1 MSRFDELDNIIC
13 FSSKWS
19 ICNNYNTKFY
29 CYLRKSRG
37 VASIF
42 ILHAPA
48 SRKLLELRHLLNSL
62 IDYCHL
68 HHHQH
73 LYFIGTDVSAVSNG
87 WLRLLLRLLLSSPVF
102 ITDLLFCL
110 HGWPTTQLLMGDLV
124 VIIGCYTAIDW
135 IRHIIIF
142 INILWCHFDL
152 AYSAAIDEQLH
163 LQSRSSLLL
172 QVVVTTGYVYCCGLF
187 SSSPWLV
194 DFSITIGGFLHH
206 HWWVSTSSLLACL
219 RHHWLVSSPSL
230 LAYYSA
236 ADGRL
241 RLLHQ
246 PPHLS
251 PTDYFAAMAAQLC
264 RCCWAPSSFLLADLS
279 AAD

>member
-48 SRKLLELRHLLNSL
+48 SGKLLELRHLLNSL
-62 IDYCHL
+62 IDYYHL

-87 WLRLLLRLLLSSPVF
+87 WLRLLLRLLLSSQVF

-124 VIIGCYTAIDW
+124 VFISCYTAIGW

-142 INILWCHFDL
+142 INILSCHFDL

-172 QVVVTTGYVYCCGLF
+172 QVIITAGYVYCCGLF

-194 DFSITIGGFLHH
+194 DFSITIDG
-206 HWWVSTSSLLACL
+206 CL
-219 RHHWLVSSPSL
+219 RLHYWLAFVTTDWCP
-230 LAYYSA
+230 
-236 ADGRL
+236 RL
-241 RLLHQ
+241 H
-246 PPHLS
+246 
-251 PTDYFAAMAAQLC
+251 C
-264 RCCWAPSSFLLADLS
+264 
-279 AAD
+279 